1 MSHFVEFSLLITLA
15 ATVSIFMH
23 LIKQPLIIGHIFTGL
38 IAGTFFAGI
47 VGSTEILSL
56 FSEIGIAILLFLVGL
71 HLHPNNIKQFGA
83 ISVITG
89 VGQVVI
95 TSLVGY
101 FIAIG
106 LGLATIPAIY
116 IGVALAFSS
125 TIIVLK
131 LIGDKGDIDS
141 LYGRISIGF
150 LLVQDLIAI
159 IILFM
164 LPLVASDN
172 LSLGAILTMFVQGAL
187 LLFGMYL
194 ISHYLIPTVGRLVS
208 KSRELLFIFTIA
220 WGLGVSA
227 LFYSFGFSIE
237 SGALVAGI
245 ALATLPT
252 RREVSARL
260 TPVRDFFIIMFF
272 VLLGAQMNFGEI
284 VSLLPMAL
292 ILSAL
297 VLIGNPVILMSIMGA
312 LGYKKKTSLQTGF
325 TVAQISEF
333 SLIVIALGFKLG
345 HLDAETVSLVTLVG
359 LITIFGSTY
368 LISYSDQIY
377 NVIEKYLNIFER
389 KKIKEQAEEAETYN
403 VVLFGAGRVAKNI
416 SESLK
421 ETNTSNIIIEH
432 DPETIKDLE
441 EKNLNIQYGDA
452 SNIEFV
458 ESINMSDMKVLISTI
473 PDVDVNILLFTTARK
488 IRPDSIIMGTA
499 KNTEDALA
507 LYEAGFDYVITP
519 HILGAQHIDLL
530 FREYGLNREGYD
542 MMRHHHLNELRGLN
556 RSMI

>member
-71 HLHPNNIKQFGA
+71 HLHPKNIKQFGV
-83 ISVITG
+83 ISVVTG
-89 VGQVVI
+89 FGQVIV
-95 TSLVGY
+95 TSVVGY

-106 LGLATIPAIY
+106 LGLDNISSIY
-116 IGVALAFSS
+116 VGFALAFSS

-164 LPLVASDN
+164 LPLVAADN
-172 LSLGAILTMFVQGAL
+172 LSVGAVTTMFIQGTL
-187 LLFGMYL
+187 LLVGMYL
-194 ISHYLIPTVGRLVS
+194 ISQYIIPTIGAFVAN
-208 KSRELLFIFTIA
+208 SRELLFIFTIA
-220 WGLGVSA
+220 WGLGVAA

-245 ALATLPT
+245 SLATLPT

-272 VLLGAQMNFGEI
+272 VLLGAQMNFGDI
-284 VSLLPMAL
+284 VSLLPMAI

-297 VLIGNPVILMSIMGA
+297 VLIGNPLILMSIMGA

-345 HLDAETVSLVTLVG
+345 HLSAETVSLVTLVG

-377 NVIEKYLNIFER
+377 NVLEKYLDIFER
-389 KKIKEQAEEAETYN
+389 KNIREKAEDAETYK
-403 VVLFGAGRVAKNI
+403 VIIFGAGRIAENI
-416 SESLK
+416 YSSLK
-421 ETNTSNIIIEH
+421 KTNTSNLIIEH
-432 DPETIKDLE
+432 DPKTIKNLE
-441 EKNLNIQYGDA
+441 ERKLNIQYGDA

-458 ESINMSDMKVLISTI
+458 ESLNMSDMQILISTI
-473 PDVDVNILLFTTARK
+473 PDVDINILLFTTARK
-488 IRPDSIIMGTA
+488 IRPDGIIIGTA
-499 KNTEDALA
+499 NTTDDALA
-507 LYEAGFDYVITP
+507 LYESGFDYVITT
-519 HILGAQHIDLL
+519 HILGSQHIDLL
-530 FREYGLNREGYD
+530 FKEYRLNREGYD
-542 MMRHHHLNELRGLN
+542 MMRHHHLNELRGVN
-556 RSMI
+556 KE